1 MDKQSDK
8 KTIEFLTEIDM
19 LQDFSASEL
28 EELASI
34 LELVNYEAGKELF
47 REGDPGG
54 KMYFLA
60 EGTVEIQK
68 RRSHGTGRVVISRF
82 DRGGIIGE
90 MSLIDRMP
98 RSATVIAVQPSKL
111 HVLSQEAFDAMI
123 SDSQTL
129 AIKLLKGLAVLLSMR
144 LRNTS
149 GWFADVF

>member
-1 MDKQSDK
+1 MDLHSDK
-8 KTIEFLTEIDM
+8 KAIELLKEIEM
-19 LQDFSASEL
+19 LQDFSDSEL
-28 EELASI
+28 EELGSI
-34 LELVNYEAGKELF
+34 LQVFNCDAGKELF

-54 KMYFLA
+54 KMYILA

-111 HVLSQEAFDAMI
+111 YVLSQEAFDTMI
-123 SDSQTL
+123 SENQAL
-129 AIKLLKGLAVLLSMR
+129 AIKLLKGLAILLSMR